1 VTTDVRIRPAITRP
15 PDGGTIA
22 RRAVVRWA
30 WRLFRREWRQQA
42 LVLALLTVVVGSAI
56 GFAAAAYNTTGVGDD
71 AEFGTANHLIRADG
85 IDADT
90 ARRGA
95 AAAAEWFGDV
105 DVIASWE
112 WPVPGSVEMV
122 EFRAQ
127 DPDGPFAAPMLALQQ
142 GRYPSDDDE
151 IAVTDGVAET
161 FQIQVGDTFDLDG
174 PERTVVGL
182 VENPS
187 DLDAEFALV
196 APTDDESLESVTILV
211 GGSAERFELFPA
223 SNELQAD
230 DVTQGSRS
238 IVDNVVAAAA
248 ILGIAQVGLVLV
260 ALVAAASFVA
270 VAQRRLRQLGMLAS
284 IGATQKHLRLVVVAN
299 GAVLG
304 IVAALLGGLLGVAG
318 WIAVAPRMESAV
330 GHRIDPLNVP
340 WWLVVTA
347 MGLVV
352 VAATAAAWW
361 PARAVARVP
370 ITYALSGRP
379 QGPQPARQ
387 SAGLA
392 AFFVAI
398 GVVCLAQ
405 ADRTSSLLLGTGA
418 VAIVVG
424 VLLVSPLAIRLLSP
438 TTGRLPIAMRLALR
452 DLSQYQARA
461 AAALAGISLS
471 LGIPVAIVIT
481 ASAAE
486 QTADKGN
493 LSDSQMVVWT
503 RDRDQP
509 EGVSPYYTE
518 DPNDSGF
525 SPYLPRLTSAE
536 LEDHAAEVDG
546 MAAHLD
552 DPRVTGLDLAVD
564 PTVEPTPDGRIAVTL
579 AEPTDLNGGGL
590 LDIAL
595 LYVGEP
601 ELLEHYGIDLEA
613 VDPDTDVITVETGEL
628 WFPQVGSAPE
638 RVTNAETIDVGYS
651 SLPGSFITPDALR
664 QRGWDSTRVGWLVET
679 DEPLT
684 GAQVNAARE
693 AAADAGLLVE
703 TRDHQEGLVA
713 LRWQATA
720 AGTLLALCVLA
731 MTVGL
736 IRNAAERDLRTLTA
750 TGATSGIRRTL
761 TAATAGGLAFLG
773 AALGT
778 AGAYVGLAAGYRN
791 DIGALSA
798 VPVVHLV
805 AIVVGVPLLA
815 AGAGW
820 LLAGREPSGLA
831 RLAIE

>member
-1 VTTDVRIRPAITRP
+1 MDVRIRPADIRP
-15 PDGGTIA
+15 PDGGVVA

-42 LVLALLTVVVGSAI
+42 LVLALLILVVGSTI
-56 GFAAAAYNTTGVGDD
+56 VFATAAYNTTGVGDD
-71 AEFGTANHLIRADG
+71 ADFGTADHLLTVDE
-85 IDADT
+85 IDAAT
-90 ARRGA
+90 AQRGV
-95 AAAAEWFGDV
+95 AAAEEWFGEV

-112 WPVPGSVEMV
+112 RPVPGSVETI

-127 DPDGPFAAPMLALQQ
+127 DPDGPFSEPMLALQQ
-142 GRYPSDDDE
+142 GRYPSSDDE

-161 FQIQVGDTFDLDG
+161 FQIGVGDTFDLDG

-187 DLDAEFALV
+187 DLNAEFALV

-211 GGSAERFELFPA
+211 GGSAEHFESFPA
-223 SNELQAD
+223 SNELPSD
-230 DVTQGSRS
+230 GLLLGSRS

-248 ILGIAQVGLVLV
+248 ILGVAQLGLVLV

-284 IGATQKHLRLVVVAN
+284 IGATQRHLRLVVVAN

-304 IVAALLGGLLGVAG
+304 IVAAVLGGLLGVAG

-330 GHRIDPLNVP
+330 GYRIDPFNVP
-340 WWLVVTA
+340 WWLIVTA
-347 MGLVV
+347 TGLVV

-370 ITYALSGRP
+370 ITNALSGRP
-379 QGPQPARQ
+379 QGPQPAHQ

-392 AFFVAI
+392 AFFVAV

-418 VAIVVG
+418 VAIVIG
-424 VLLVSPLAIRLLSP
+424 VLLVSPFAIRLLSP
-438 TTGRLPIAMRLALR
+438 AAGRLPIAMRLALR
-452 DLSQYQARA
+452 DLSRYQARA

-471 LGIPVAIVIT
+471 LGIPAAIVIT

-486 QTADKGN
+486 QTADMGN
-493 LSDSQMVVWT
+493 VSDSQMLVWT
-503 RDRDQP
+503 RDQSQP

-525 SPYLPRLTSAE
+525 SPYLPRLTPAD
-536 LEDHAAEVDG
+536 LEDLEGQVDRITEP
-546 MAAHLD
+546 LD
-552 DPRVTGLDLAVD
+552 DPTVIGLDLAMD
-564 PTVEPTPDGRIAVTL
+564 PAVEPTPEGRIAVTL
-579 AEPTDLNGGGL
+579 AEPTDLGGGSL
-590 LDIAL
+590 LDKAL
-595 LYVGEP
+595 LYVGTP
-601 ELLEHYGIDLEA
+601 ELLEQVALDLDS
-613 VDPDTDVITVETGEL
+613 VDPDADVLTAETGDL

-638 RVTNAETIDVGYS
+638 HLTNVEQIEAGYS
-651 SLPGSFITPDALR
+651 SLPSSFITPDALER
-664 QRGWDSTRVGWLVET
+664 RGWDSTRVGWLVEA

-684 GAQVNAARE
+684 TEQIAAARE
-693 AAADAGLLVE
+693 LAADAGLLIE
-703 TRDHQEGLVA
+703 TREHQEGLIA

-720 AGTLLALCVLA
+720 VGTLLALCVLA

-736 IRNAAERDLRTLTA
+736 IRSAAERDLRTLTA

-778 AGAYVGLAAGYRN
+778 AGAYVGLAAGYR
-791 DIGALSA
+791 DDLGALGA
-798 VPVVHLV
+798 VPVIHLL
-805 AIVVGVPLLA
+805 AIVVGVPLVA

-820 LLAGREPSGLA
+820 LLAGREPTGLA
-831 RLAIE
+831 RQAIE